1 MKNISNHQELIDS
14 LQLSKLPY
22 LLIWP
27 HFELGYIL
35 WLVQKSSFNRHY
47 WKLNVKILY
56 PKPQSIHMMIFYSHL
71 INGATMSISINEVL
85 YRLTNEYHQTIE
97 DRLFYII
104 VLIDSSNDNTCK
116 HKSIIY
122 LRIKIDSPIV
132 LIMKRL
138 LSIDGSK

>member
-1 MKNISNHQELIDS
+1 MFSIDTIENSTLRFNI
-14 LQLSKLPY
+14 QL
-22 LLIWP
+22 
-27 HFELGYIL
+27 
-35 WLVQKSSFNRHY
+35 
-47 WKLNVKILY
+47 
-56 PKPQSIHMMIFYSHL
+56 PQNIHMMILYSHL

-97 DRLFYII
+97 DRLCYII
-104 VLIDSSNDNTCK
+104 VLIDSLNDNTCN

-138 LSIDGSK
+138 LSIDGSRKKYFIVIQFNAPSALDSFTRKPFNDFRVITTHLIPLKC